1 VFTGKNIRVR
11 GAEAAE
17 HQGEILYFSGDKLHW
32 VKNGRLIQSY
42 DASSGQFGPPYKG
55 LAFTETWKNSG
66 PIPPGLYQFEPKEI
80 SQPSDPVKWVYRK
93 YISDWGDYR
102 VPLKPLPGTETLGR
116 GGHYIHGGRKQG
128 SAGCIDIGENDKR
141 LFPYMKKSQGPV
153 LVVVGD
159 YSDFYDF

>member
-1 VFTGKNIRVR
+1 MDRNSGMPNQMAQDAYQKEYKDPNDPRRWPQGVFTGKNIRVR

-80 SQPSDPVKWVYRK
+80 SQPSDPVK
-93 YISDWGDYR
+93 
-102 VPLKPLPGTETLGR
+102 
-116 GGHYIHGGRKQG
+116 
-128 SAGCIDIGENDKR
+128 
-141 LFPYMKKSQGPV
+141 
-153 LVVVGD
+153 
-159 YSDFYDF
+159 